1 MKRTLKIL
9 SILVITIL
17 VMQVIMPLTANAA
30 TIENGV
36 STFAEEGTMKV
47 TLKRD
52 EVDSN
57 TINITATDTTY
68 NIEELKYVHKDIAV
82 EDISYFQENNS
93 DVYTFNITP
102 SQNITESF
110 EMDGYGTYTV
120 YAKNSRGDMYL
131 SKITIHDPE
140 SAPDITLIKD
150 EEDPLSLTI
159 QVISKSS
166 SIVKL
171 KIAKIEDSKD

>member
-68 NIEELKYVHKDIAV
+68 NIEELKYVHKDI
-82 EDISYFQENNS
+82 EDVSYFQENNS

-102 SQNITESF
+102 SQNI
-110 EMDGYGTYTV
+110 
-120 YAKNSRGDMYL
+120 K
-131 SKITIHDPE
+131 
-140 SAPDITLIKD
+140 
-150 EEDPLSLTI
+150 
-159 QVISKSS
+159 
-166 SIVKL
+166 
-171 KIAKIEDSKD
+171 